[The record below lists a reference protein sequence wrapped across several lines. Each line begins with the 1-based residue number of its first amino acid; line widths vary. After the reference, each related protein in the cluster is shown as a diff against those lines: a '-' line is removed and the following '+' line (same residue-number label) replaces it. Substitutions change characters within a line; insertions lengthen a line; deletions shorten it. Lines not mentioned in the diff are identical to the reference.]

1 MKKIRIYI
9 SIVAVSMMLI
19 ACGKTV
25 EEKTTDDLQTSA
37 STEMNSSLEEPTDE
51 SISEEISEP
60 EEVQPTENAERPIP
74 EGELTAITVKP
85 DVAHVKMLGRAM
97 YEQDS
102 DSLWMTFSGT
112 GAEFEFYGTNAVI
125 HFTGDSA
132 SIAHYKDAE
141 PRVAVYLN
149 GERVADVM
157 LDKKETSVEVCDNA
171 EPQWN
176 TVRVVKLSEC
186 ANSTCGIQ
194 SIDVMAVGDVVPTPQ
209 KQHFVEIIGDSI
221 TCGYGVDDEDKDH
234 HFVTGTEDVTKA
246 YGYVAAD
253 LLDVDYSMVSF
264 SGFGVLSGYTADDK
278 INTVS
283 TVPQYYKKMGFSYQN
298 YEGKKPQNFEWNFE
312 RKPDVIVINLGTN
325 DASYVQ
331 QDVDRKAAF
340 EEAYVG
346 FIKEIRQCNPDSAIL
361 CVLGIMGD
369 DLYSNVVNAMNAYKD
384 ETGDTNIY
392 NYKFA
397 TQSYSDG
404 YAADWHPTA
413 KTHKKAADKL
423 AGKLKSIL
431 KDKKSLSQMTDEE
444 LVY

>member
-1 MKKIRIYI
+1 MLWDEIIVTQRGIKMRKITFYALVLAI
-9 SIVAVSMMLI
+9 SVMLT
-19 ACGKTV
+19 ACGKV
-25 EEKTTDDLQTSA
+25 EEEEKN
-37 STEMNSSLEEPTDE
+37 STEIRTEVQNQSQETQTEESQVQNEENMEPT
-51 SISEEISEP
+51 
-60 EEVQPTENAERPIP
+60 EEVGRPAP
-74 EGELTAITVKP
+74 EGELAIITVKP
-85 DVAHVKMLGRAM
+85 DATHVKMLGRAM

-102 DSLWMTFSGT
+102 NSLWMTFSGT

-141 PRVAVYLN
+141 PRVAVYVN
-149 GERVADVM
+149 GERAADVM
-157 LDKKETSVEVCDNA
+157 LDQKETSVEVLSA
-171 EPQWN
+171 TEPCWN

-194 SIDVMAVGDVVPTPQ
+194 SIDVTAIGDVAPTPQ
-209 KQHFVEIIGDSI
+209 KQYLVEIIGDSI

-246 YGYVAAD
+246 YGYVATD
-253 LLDVDYSMVSF
+253 ILDVDYSMVSF
-264 SGFGVLSGYTADDK
+264 SGFGVLSGYSADGA
-278 INTVS
+278 INTIS

-298 YEGKKPQNFEWNFE
+298 YEGKQPQNFDWNFE
-312 RKPDVIVINLGTN
+312 REPDVIVINLGTN

-331 QDVDRKAAF
+331 QDADRKAAF
-340 EEAYVG
+340 EEAYVS
-346 FIKEIRQCNPDSAIL
+346 FIKEIRQCNPNSSIL
-361 CVLGIMGD
+361 CILGIMGD

-423 AGKLKSIL
+423 AGKLASIL
-431 KDKKSLSQMTDEE
+431 GIEN
-444 LVY
+444 Y